1 MAATGPEGLTGRLHL
16 HTGSQHS
23 DGSHKDVPAN
33 EKSAFLEYH
42 RIGKVFDLKSNTTRH
57 LPQLYSVELQRK
69 QDSSIAYS
77 SWLEADW
84 RSLCT
89 IWNALPNHIL
99 DKLWKLGQKSAY
111 TYSWSDNW
119 CFIIRHWWQELLM
132 NKSLYG
138 SDCWLVQN
146 NIYLDWC
153 KREY

>member
-1 MAATGPEGLTGRLHL
+1 MQYKCIAEGTRIQNPPPARLEPGTSLEELLVAATGPEGLTGRLHL

-77 SWLEADW
+77 S
-84 RSLCT
+84 
-89 IWNALPNHIL
+89 
-99 DKLWKLGQKSAY
+99 
-111 TYSWSDNW
+111 
-119 CFIIRHWWQELLM
+119 
-132 NKSLYG
+132 
-138 SDCWLVQN
+138 
-146 NIYLDWC
+146 
-153 KREY
+153 